1 MTHRNRVEKSQTA
14 SMRIA
19 AYSLL
24 LLLAFLMSGCQGLR
38 FAASPAPIAVASACG
53 EGMLAAQAW
62 KCLASGAA
70 RP

>member
-1 MTHRNRVEKSQTA
+1 MANRFRLEKSQTA
-14 SMRIA
+14 SVRLA

-24 LLLAFLMSGCQGLR
+24 ILLAFLMSGCQAMRLAATPAH
-38 FAASPAPIAVASACG
+38 AASASACG